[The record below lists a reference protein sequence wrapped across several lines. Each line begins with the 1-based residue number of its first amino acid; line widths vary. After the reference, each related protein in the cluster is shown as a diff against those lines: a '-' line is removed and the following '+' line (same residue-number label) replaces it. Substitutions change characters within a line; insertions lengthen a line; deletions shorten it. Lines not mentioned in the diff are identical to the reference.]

1 MNKIKTIV
9 DGVSMYKFENKLSTI
24 EIFMRCRAIKI
35 DKRENETCTDTRHT
49 NKTGII
55 STDSNQE
62 HHRLCRL
69 GQHHK
74 RERER
79 ENSRKVPFNLHSPT
93 HDETKVNKL

>member
-1 MNKIKTIV
+1 
-9 DGVSMYKFENKLSTI
+9 MYKFENKLSTI

-55 STDSNQE
+55 STATRNTIDYVDWGSTTNV
-62 HHRLCRL
+62 
-69 GQHHK
+69 
-74 RERER
+74 RER
-79 ENSRKVPFNLHSPT
+79 ENSRKVPFNLHLPT